1 MGKTVKIGE
10 QLKNRFIEM
19 IKKHVPIGKVQGIR
33 AILAIEFVKN
43 IYHLKIFNLIK
54 GRKNDEQIYFT

>member
-1 MGKTVKIGE
+1 
-10 QLKNRFIEM
+10 M
-19 IKKHVPIGKVQGIR
+19 IKKHVPIGKVQGIK